1 MSPIIG
7 SLAGTSTRG
16 FGGFRVVAGASA
28 VESFE
33 SIISYTASSDIGSL
47 ITISPIPTTYKHL
60 MIIQSA
66 GATYGGSGGGS
77 GGKLYF
83 NNNTGVSCQF
93 AYFYGNGNG
102 TIQGGNG
109 SQNWFD
115 FSALWAGNGNQYAQ
129 QVWTIY
135 DYSSSTKNKTIQWQS
150 GAPLLA
156 GTNGTNTST
165 AFFTG
170 NWASNDPI
178 TTINL
183 LHGSG
188 YGDGNLRAGSKFS
201 IFGIKG

>member
-1 MSPIIG
+1 MPVLQ
-7 SLAGTSTRG
+7 SLASASARG
-16 FGGFRVVAGASA
+16 FGRGISSGSVA

-33 SIISYTASSDIGSL
+33 SIISYTASADIGTT
-47 ITISPIPTTYKHL
+47 ITISPIPSTYKDL

-66 GATYGGSGGGS
+66 GATYSGGGGGS

-83 NNNTGVSCQF
+83 NSDTSVNCQF

-109 SQNWFD
+109 NQNWFD

-129 QVWTIY
+129 QMWYISN
-135 DYSSSTKNKTIQWQS
+135 YSSNTAHKTVQWQS
-150 GAPLLA
+150 GASLLA

-165 AFFTG
+165 FWGSGVWNST
-170 NWASNDPI
+170 NQI
-178 TTINL
+178 TSLNL

-188 YGDGNLRAGSKFS
+188 YGDGNLRAGSRFS